1 MFNVGHDPKFK
12 KSNKVFLLVF
22 FICYTVFLTTG
33 LPTKDIYKWQCIN
46 YVQSSL
52 KFHSFLEILSAEHL
66 NYTVYFISNPLPPL

>member
-33 LPTKDIYKWQCIN
+33 LPTKDIYKWQ
-46 YVQSSL
+46 YKLRTVFSEV
-52 KFHSFLEILSAEHL
+52 SFL
-66 NYTVYFISNPLPPL
+66 V